1 MDIIQGC
8 YKKEQADHPVR
19 TGTYTYEE
27 KLGCEGVSETMD
39 NLQEI
44 LIMAQGNSS
53 DIDTLSYKYLAL
65 HQSIIDSMAK
75 YTTAQVMM
83 KAE

>member
-1 MDIIQGC
+1 M
-8 YKKEQADHPVR
+8 E
-19 TGTYTYEE
+19 
-27 KLGCEGVSETMD
+27 